1 MKKITYLYEN
11 CKMPL
16 RVTLFGFILM
26 AFGFLIRNENVNI
39 FYTFSNTYLLMFA
52 DGCQML
58 GQTIVSNLPLIFM
71 VYLVCKKANSGVPI
85 ILALIGYFSFL
96 VTMTL
101 YVPQNLSSYFYNSTS
116 GINTI
121 ISLSGNGKLPL
132 ETGLIGS
139 FVVGYITRF
148 SYIRS
153 RHRSS
158 HSLLGFLNKDSAA
171 IIYNIVFCVLA
182 GMAFSYLGPILYSY
196 LAKVIVYI
204 SKDLNDPA
212 RMLLYGFMDRVL
224 SILGLGNSIKYP
236 FWFTSLGGTY
246 QTISGQNIV
255 GDVNIW
261 AYVKDSVTTYT
272 GAGRFVAPYYVINMF
287 MTPACYVGIFTSIND
302 SDEKKHYIVPLI
314 ALILLSIICG
324 SSIPLELFLLFT
336 SPMLLLG
343 FVFVAACVYAYL
355 TYAGIYLGA
364 SISNY
369 SSITALPGSFPDFI
383 INIRSINH
391 YDAIISILLVG
402 VLAFLVVCLLTYFYY
417 HHFAYN
423 FVNTSKAEDE
433 VKEIILKLGGID
445 NIISAKAGFMR
456 INFALKDEELV
467 SIEKLSELPIAKIY
481 ETKNG
486 FSMELGSSSYI
497 VSKMVSKSIKKD
509 EVAIDK

>member
-52 DGCQML
+52 DGCSIL

-71 VYLVCKKANSGVPI
+71 IYLVCKKANSGVPI
-85 ILALIGYFSFL
+85 VLAIVGYFSFL

-101 YVPQNLSSYFYNSTS
+101 YVPQNLATYFYTSTS
-116 GINTI
+116 GINTMTSI
-121 ISLSGNGKLPL
+121 TGASKLPL

-139 FVVGYITRF
+139 FIVAYITRF

-182 GMAFSYLGPILYSY
+182 GTAFSYLGPILYTY
-196 LAKVIVYI
+196 LSRVITYI
-204 SKDLNDPA
+204 SKDLSDPS
-212 RMLLYGFMDRVL
+212 RMLLYGFLDRSL
-224 SILGLGNSIKYP
+224 SILGLSNAIKYP
-236 FWFTSLGGTY
+236 FWYTSLGGTF
-246 QTISGQNIV
+246 QTISGQNIA

-261 AYVKDSVTTYT
+261 SYVKDSATSYV
-272 GAGRFVAPYYVINMF
+272 GAGRFITPYYVINIF
-287 MTPACYVGIFTSIND
+287 MVPACYIGIFTSI
-302 SDEKKHYIVPLI
+302 SDKEEKIHFIVPLI
-314 ALILLSIICG
+314 ALILLSIVCG
-324 SSIPLELFLLFT
+324 SSLPLELFLLFT

-343 FVFVAACVYAYL
+343 FVFVSACVYAYF
-355 TYAGIYLGA
+355 TYAGIYLG
-364 SISNY
+364 
-369 SSITALPGSFPDFI
+369 SSILTGTVTALPGSFPDFI

-391 YDAIISILLVG
+391 YDAIISIAFVGLV
-402 VLAFLVVCLLTYFYY
+402 AFLIVVLLTYFYY

-423 FVNTSKAEDE
+423 FVNTSKAEE
-433 VKEIILKLGGID
+433 ETNVIIKKLGGID
-445 NIISAKAGFMR
+445 NIVSAKSGMMR
-456 INFALKDEELV
+456 VNFTVKDSESINIEE
-467 SIEKLSELPIAKIY
+467 LSELPIAKIY

-497 VSKMVSKSIKKD
+497 VSKMVSKLINTGVSSD
-509 EVAIDK
+509 